1 MDLCRR
7 PFLVAESGDGV
18 EQLATG
24 AMAEDAV
31 LNFERHAQ
39 PKGKGTDG
47 AATAADLA
55 QTANV
60 MR

>member
-1 MDLCRR
+1 
-7 PFLVAESGDGV
+7 LVAESGDGV